1 MARITSKRVAE
12 LTGLS
17 LRNVQAMTQ
26 RGLIP
31 GAARFGERVWTY
43 DEEKVAAWITE
54 KEAEMAEVGARTTPR
69 PPPAIQPPTID
80 LKAGCAY
87 ADAYLKLVKKGR
99 Q

>member
-1 MARITSKRVAE
+1 MARITSRRVAD

-17 LRNVQAMTQ
+17 LRLIQKMTQ
-26 RGLIP
+26 QGQIP

-43 DEEKVAAWITE
+43 DEEKVAAWITG
-54 KEAEMAEVGARTTPR
+54 KEAEMVEVGVGATPR
-69 PPPAIQPPTID
+69 PPPAIQPAKID
-80 LKAGCAY
+80 LKIGGAY